1 MKTKVYDIEGNPT
14 GEEFEL
20 PASVFDIEPNDHAL
34 ALTVQSEMA
43 NRRQGTHSTKGRSEV
58 RGGGRKPWRQ
68 KGRGVARAGTNRSP
82 IWRGGG
88 ITFGPK
94 PHKYC
99 LRVNKKVNRLARRS
113 AFTYKARENNIT
125 VLNDFN
131 WEEGRT
137 ANARNL
143 LKAFAIDKGNVLLLT
158 TEYSSTIYQACCNMP
173 GFEVN
178 KAVAVSAR
186 QILKSNTIFIQK
198 GAVASLREVLDK

>member
-1 MKTKVYDIEGNPT
+1 MKVYDIEGSPT
-14 GEEFEL
+14 GEELEL
-20 PASVFDIEPNDHAL
+20 PASIFDIEPNDHAL
-34 ALTVQSEMA
+34 ALAVQSEMA
-43 NRRQGTHSTKGRSEV
+43 NSRQGTHSTKGRSDV

-94 PHKYC
+94 PHKYR

-137 ANARNL
+137 ANASSL
-143 LKAFAIDKGNVLLLT
+143 LKAFSIDKGNVLLLT
-158 TEYSSTIYQACCNMP
+158 TEYSSAICQACRNMP
-173 GFEVN
+173 GMEVN
-178 KAVAVSAR
+178 KAAAASAR
-186 QILKSNTIFIQK
+186 QILKSNTVFIQK
-198 GAVASLREVLDK
+198 RAIPSLQEALVK

>member
-34 ALTVQSEMA
+34 ALTVQAEMA

-94 PHKYC
+94 PHKYH

-113 AFTYKARENNIT
+113 AFTYKARMNNIT
-125 VLNDFN
+125 VLDDFN
-131 WEEGRT
+131 WDDART
-137 ANARNL
+137 VNARNL

-158 TEYSSTIYQACCNMP
+158 AEYSSLICQACCNMP

-178 KAVAVSAR
+178 KAAAVSAR

-198 GAVASLREVLDK
+198 GAVASLMEVLDK